1 MDFIIDRAVS
11 HGQTA
16 VGGLCQM
23 SSIRWADGS
32 ERPWIDGIDPALL
45 DPLIHFCRMCC
56 IVFLYMF
63 CNLERSEA
71 GFLIDCCRCFERA
84 RSLASDPHLTKS
96 TRRARQ
102 ISIKISATS
111 RSKLQPGQPSPHGVG
126 PPDGPK
132 QPLLLRSLAF
142 WRTNTYAPYP
152 IWLWLNG
159 HSWAVR
165 QLDKAR
171 IPYEALDNGFRWCAD
186 PVALQRWLLAAT
198 PASYIRSSSSKPV
211 CSSKRE
217 SVRAASRWR
226 SGALW
231 PGSVPGHGA
240 GRGAAGLATR

>member
-84 RSLASDPHLTKS
+84 RSLASDPPSPSQLGEHAKF
-96 TRRARQ
+96 
-102 ISIKISATS
+102 
-111 RSKLQPGQPSPHGVG
+111 RSKSPPQVDQSYNQASHPHMEWG
-126 PPDGPK
+126 
-132 QPLLLRSLAF
+132 
-142 WRTNTYAPYP
+142 
-152 IWLWLNG
+152 
-159 HSWAVR
+159 R
-165 QLDKAR
+165 QMVLVNHF
-171 IPYEALDNGFRWCAD
+171 Y
-186 PVALQRWLLAAT
+186 
-198 PASYIRSSSSKPV
+198 
-211 CSSKRE
+211 
-217 SVRAASRWR
+217 
-226 SGALW
+226 
-231 PGSVPGHGA
+231 
-240 GRGAAGLATR
+240 